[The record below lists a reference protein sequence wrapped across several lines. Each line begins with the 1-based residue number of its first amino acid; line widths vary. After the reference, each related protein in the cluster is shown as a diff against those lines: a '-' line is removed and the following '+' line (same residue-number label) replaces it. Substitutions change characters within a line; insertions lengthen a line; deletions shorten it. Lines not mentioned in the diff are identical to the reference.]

1 MIKMLIII
9 VCIIVA
15 LFVIGSITFLFT
27 FKRNRIESTDDQV
40 KRNEELLNT
49 NRKVWMR
56 NTKRTVLIEK
66 YNYFES
72 FEDFPFNSDF
82 NNTKEYLVN
91 NNFSF
96 TTTNDVIKELTEAQS
111 KLLNFWLTE
120 QRKLLKA
127 FDQTGLTDN
136 YENRNFL
143 MKFYNESLNIYMKVI
158 IQGFVPRII
167 KNKIDFLNGES
178 LIDIDEMLNILQGWL
193 SDGMNQLIH
202 ELYRQTGIFQKQ
214 NKKFTSN
221 SGEKYFHYQQT
232 NQSKMSDQFSD
243 INWAYQTLG
252 IKDKSTSEEIKKQY
266 RKLAMTYHPD
276 KNKTPEAKEKMVE
289 INRAYQFLKSINK
302 VN

>member
-1 MIKMLIII
+1 MVKMLIII

-40 KRNEELLNT
+40 KRNEELLST

-82 NNTKEYLVN
+82 NNTKEYLAN

-96 TTTNDVIKELTEAQS
+96 TTTNDVIKELTKTQS
-111 KLLNFWLTE
+111 ELLNFWLTE

-167 KNKIDFLNGES
+167 IGKIDFLKGES
-178 LIDIDEMLNILQGWL
+178 LIDVDEMLNILEGWL
-193 SDGMNQLIH
+193 SDGINQLIH

-221 SGEKYFHYQQT
+221 NGQQYFHYQKT
-232 NQSKMSDQFSD
+232 NQSKISDQFSD
-243 INWAYQTLG
+243 VNWAYQTLG
-252 IKDKSTSEEIKKQY
+252 VSDKSTSEEIKKQY